1 MTKLIGLDFSENL
14 FAKRLSLGFLVNL
27 LAKAK
32 GLITLPFYT
41 RLLGADGLG
50 IFSLILVTSNILLPL
65 MNGNLTTGLGVYTAA
80 LTDKEEIK
88 RNYYSALY
96 SSLFI
101 AFLSAA
107 ILLLIGSKILPE
119 NVSKY
124 LWIVVLFAFTNVSR
138 NCTTIFPQMFQ
149 KTKVFALSVFLMDY
163 IGAAISITLVYLGY
177 GAVGAVAGI
186 GLANAMGAMVLFYII
201 YKNIGISLS
210 IDLPT
215 VKKFAFY
222 SLPLIPMS
230 FSGWIMDAADK
241 YLIYHF
247 CDTAE
252 VGIYSVA
259 YSISSLIMMV
269 SAALYFT
276 FGFSILKLWDED
288 REYFYNFI
296 RIVTKWTVISLTLL
310 LASLFIG
317 THILVS
323 ILAGP
328 GFSAAESVIPILG
341 LGLCAATMN
350 AIFSSMFGAIKNS
363 KIIMIVLLSAAVL
376 NLVLNILLIPIFGIT
391 GAAVAT
397 AISYIFS
404 TLFFVC
410 MVRRYFELYLNYVL
424 YIKLGAA
431 GVAVAVLILFVK
443 KMLLVNIFTAALLA
457 TIIAIMYVGLLLML
471 RCVTVDEIKQIINVL
486 KQ

>member
-27 LAKAK
+27 LAKVK

-50 IFSLILVTSNILLPL
+50 VLSLILVTSNILLPI
-65 MNGNLTTGLGVYTAA
+65 MSGNLTTSLGVYTAA

-96 SSLFI
+96 SSLLI

-107 ILLLIGSKILPE
+107 ILLLIFSQILPGYI
-119 NVSKY
+119 SKY
-124 LWIVVLFAFTNVSR
+124 IWIVVLFTFTNVGR

-163 IGAAISITLVYLGY
+163 IGAAISIILIYLGY

-186 GLANAMGAMVLFYII
+186 GLANAMGAMVLFYLI
-201 YKNIGISLS
+201 YKNISISLS

-222 SLPLIPMS
+222 SIPLIPMS

-247 CDTAE
+247 CNTAE
-252 VGIYSVA
+252 VGIYSIA

-276 FGFSILKLWDED
+276 FGFTILKLWEED
-288 REYFYNFI
+288 REYFYIFI
-296 RIVTKWTVISLTLL
+296 RIITKWTVISLTLL

-341 LGLCAATMN
+341 LGLCASAMN

-363 KIIMIVLLSAAVL
+363 KIIMIVLLSAAIL
-376 NLVLNILLIPIFGIT
+376 NFLLNILLIPIFGLT

-404 TLFFVC
+404 SLFFVY

-431 GVAVAVLILFVK
+431 GVAVALLILFMK
-443 KMLLVNIFTAALLA
+443 KMLLINIFTAALLV

-471 RCVTVDEIKQIINVL
+471 RCITVDEMKQIINIL
-486 KQ
+486 R